1 MNYLEKLTR
10 ENAAVVLVDFL
21 DGFLPGLRTIDHML
35 LRKNAEAFTR
45 LSSLFQLPTIM
56 LGEEGSFRGN
66 FFREVIDHADHAVRV
81 ERHTPSAWD
90 EPAFREAVAA
100 TGRKKIILG
109 GISIDICTLLLTLDL
124 IGAGYEPYV
133 VVDVSGSDTE
143 LNQMAAMMRMTQA
156 GAVMV
161 TVGSIASEIM
171 RDWRTPEGKT
181 VGELYQENSYW
192 GRRL

>member
-1 MNYLEKLTR
+1 MNYAEKLSR
-10 ENAAVVLVDFL
+10 DNAAVVLVDFL
-21 DGFLPGLRTIDHML
+21 DGFLPGLRTIDHLL
-35 LRKNAEAFTR
+35 LRKNAEALTR
-45 LSSLFQLPTIM
+45 LSSLFNLPTLM
-56 LGEEGSFRGN
+56 LGEEGSFRGY
-66 FFREVIDHADHAVRV
+66 FFSEVTDNAHHATRI

-90 EPAFREAVAA
+90 EPTFRDAVAA

-109 GISIDICTLLLTLDL
+109 GISLDICTLLLTLDL

-171 RDWRTPEGKT
+171 RDWQTPEGKT

>member
-1 MNYLEKLTR
+1 MTYADKLSR
-10 ENAAVVLVDFL
+10 DNSVVILVDFL
-21 DGFLPGLRTIDHML
+21 DGFLPGLRTIDHLL
-35 LRKNAEAFTR
+35 LRKNAEALTR
-45 LSSLFQLPTIM
+45 LSSLFKLPTLM

-66 FFREVIDHADHAVRV
+66 FFKEVTDHAGHATRI

-90 EPAFREAVAA
+90 EPAFRDAVAA
-100 TGRKKIILG
+100 AGRKKIILG
-109 GISIDICTLLLTLDL
+109 GISLDICTLLLTLDL

-171 RDWRTPEGKT
+171 RDWQTPEGKT
-181 VGELYQENSYW
+181 VGELYQDNSYW